1 MSGGGS
7 PRSGG
12 EPRLAEDAMSE
23 QVLKQLQ
30 GVVTEAIEERRGL
43 VVYSRLQ
50 PVEIDRM
57 ARRVERDTIEKIR
70 GLLPES
76 TGDQRVVGLR
86 NRLRR
91 MEEELEQL
99 EGLADIRDQS
109 RSLQSDEIVWQAFED
124 IAWMLGIE

>member
-1 MSGGGS
+1 
-7 PRSGG
+7 
-12 EPRLAEDAMSE
+12 MSE
-23 QVLKQLQ
+23 QVLKQLH
-30 GVVTEAIEERRGL
+30 GVVTEAMEERRGL

-50 PVEIDRM
+50 PVEIDRL
-57 ARRVERDTIEKIR
+57 ARRVERETIEKIR

-76 TGDQRVVGLR
+76 TVDQRVAGLQ

-99 EGLADIRDQS
+99 EGLVEIRDQS
-109 RSLQSDEIVWQAFED
+109 RQMQSDEIVWQAFED

>member
-1 MSGGGS
+1 MS
-7 PRSGG
+7 
-12 EPRLAEDAMSE
+12 D

-50 PVEIDRM
+50 PIEIDRM
-57 ARRVERDTIEKIR
+57 ARRVERDTIEKVR

-76 TGDQRVVGLR
+76 SEDQRVVGVR

-91 MEEELEQL
+91 MAEELEQL
-99 EGLADIRDQS
+99 DGLGDIRAQS
-109 RSLQSDEIVWQAFED
+109 RQMQNDEIVWQAFED

>member
-1 MSGGGS
+1 
-7 PRSGG
+7 
-12 EPRLAEDAMSE
+12 MSE

-30 GVVTEAIEERRGL
+30 GLLTEAIEERRGL

-57 ARRVERDTIEKIR
+57 ARRVERETIEKVR

-76 TGDQRVVGLR
+76 SHDQRVMGLR
-86 NRLRR
+86 NRLKK
-91 MEEELEQL
+91 MQDELDEL
-99 EGLADIRDQS
+99 EGLVEIRHQS
-109 RSLQSDEIVWQAFED
+109 RQMQTDEIVWQAFED

>member
-1 MSGGGS
+1 
-7 PRSGG
+7 
-12 EPRLAEDAMSE
+12 MSE
-23 QVLKQLQ
+23 QVLKQLH

-50 PVEIDRM
+50 PIEIDRM
-57 ARRVERDTIEKIR
+57 ARRVERQTIEKIR

-76 TGDQRVVGLR
+76 TNDQRVAGLQ

-91 MEEELEQL
+91 MTEELEQL
-99 EGLADIRDQS
+99 EGLVDIQDQS
-109 RSLQSDEIVWQAFED
+109 RQMQSDEIVWQTFED

>member
-1 MSGGGS
+1 
-7 PRSGG
+7 
-12 EPRLAEDAMSE
+12 MSE
-23 QVLKQLQ
+23 TLKQLQ
-30 GVVTEAIEERRGL
+30 GVVSEAIEERRGL

-57 ARRVERDTIEKIR
+57 ARRVERETIEKIR

-76 TGDQRVVGLR
+76 TDDQRVAGLR

-99 EGLADIRDQS
+99 EGLVEIRDQS
-109 RSLQSDEIVWQAFED
+109 RQMQSDEIIWQAFED
-124 IAWMLGIE
+124 IAWLLGIE

>member
-1 MSGGGS
+1 
-7 PRSGG
+7 
-12 EPRLAEDAMSE
+12 MSE

-30 GVVTEAIEERRGL
+30 GVVSEAIEERRGL

-57 ARRVERDTIEKIR
+57 ARRVERETIDKVR

-76 TGDQRVVGLR
+76 TDDQRVVGLR

-99 EGLADIRDQS
+99 EGLADIRDHS
-109 RSLQSDEIVWQAFED
+109 RQMQNDEIVWQAFED

>member
-1 MSGGGS
+1 
-7 PRSGG
+7 
-12 EPRLAEDAMSE
+12 MSE

-50 PVEIDRM
+50 PVEVDRM
-57 ARRVERDTIEKIR
+57 ARRVERQTIDKIR
-70 GLLPES
+70 ALMPES
-76 TGDQRVVGLR
+76 TDDQRVAGLR

-99 EGLADIRDQS
+99 EAMADIRDHS
-109 RSLQSDEIVWQAFED
+109 RQMQNDEIIWQTFED

>member
-1 MSGGGS
+1 MS
-7 PRSGG
+7 
-12 EPRLAEDAMSE
+12 DH
-23 QVLKQLQ
+23 VVKQLQ
-30 GVVTEAIEERRGL
+30 GVVSEAIEERRGL

-70 GLLPES
+70 ALLPES
-76 TGDQRVVGLR
+76 TDDQRVVGLR

-91 MEEELEQL
+91 MEDELEQL

-109 RSLQSDEIVWQAFED
+109 RSLQSDEIVWQTFED